1 MTFQQFA
8 YKNVIRNKR
17 TYGAYFLSSAF
28 SVMIFFM
35 YALFIFN
42 PHIKTGLVV
51 GVAVQAMTISEY
63 IMYIFSF
70 FFVLY
75 SVSTFLKTRKREF
88 GILMMHGMSKQQLY
102 QLVFLENMFIGIF
115 AIITGIVCGLLFEKL
130 FLLLGGRILGIGEIP
145 FYLSWKAVS
154 LTSFSFLCLFAAVS
168 IFTLF
173 TLRVNK
179 LIDLFQAVQ
188 KPKREPKASVL
199 LSLLCALLLFSSYF
213 LAFTTK
219 GGDIVIRMLPVIM
232 MTIVGTYFF
241 YTQMSIF
248 IVKLLQK
255 KRTIFLQKTN
265 IVTIANLAYRL
276 KDNAQMFFLVTIVST
291 VSFCA
296 IGAFSSFNVLNK
308 EVEKSYPVAVNY
320 ISKKNNILEEKHVQ
334 AIEDSLQQNNVS
346 YIKMTFPIR
355 YVKTIE
361 GEEVLYVSFS
371 QYQKFLKETGK
382 TEAIRPLKNGEAYL
396 LPTTLWDQKQFTAQ
410 TYSLTGENH
419 GSLSIKDVASH
430 IMLPNTLLPSRGVI
444 VSDKL
449 YEKLSPSKTETYVGW
464 NTKSFSNTNGVGA
477 NISRTGL
484 VSPSD
489 DKSYALA
496 VGGTVL
502 ASQKQIFN
510 TMFFVA
516 LLVGIV
522 FFIASGSFLYFRLYA
537 DLEYDI
543 RQYNTIARIGLTDQE
558 LRTIVT
564 KQLLLLFFVPFM
576 LAVSHSLFAFK
587 ALQSLFSIS
596 IAQNMSLVL
605 LSFLAAQIAYF
616 SLIQARYLKMLK
628 TKLL

>member
-17 TYGAYFLSSAF
+17 TYAAYFLSSAF

-88 GILMMHGMSKQQLY
+88 GILIMHGMSKQQLY
-102 QLVFLENMFIGIF
+102 QLVFLENMLIGIF
-115 AIITGIVCGLLFEKL
+115 AIITGMVCGLLFEKL
-130 FLLLGGRILGIGEIP
+130 FLLLGARILGISEIP

-154 LTSFSFLCLFAAVS
+154 LTSLSFLCLFAVVS
-168 IFTLF
+168 IFILF
-173 TLRVNK
+173 TIRVNK

-188 KPKREPKASVL
+188 KPKREPKASAL
-199 LSLLCALLLFSSYF
+199 LSLLCTLLLFSSYF

-219 GGDIVIRMLPVIM
+219 GGDIAIRMLPVII

-241 YTQMSIF
+241 YTQMSVF
-248 IVKLLQK
+248 ILKILQK

-276 KDNAQMFFLVTIVST
+276 KDNARMFFLVTIVST

-320 ISKKNNILEEKHVQ
+320 ISKKNNTLEEKHVQ
-334 AIEDSLQQNNVS
+334 AIEDGLQQNNVS
-346 YIKMTFPIR
+346 YSKMTFPIR
-355 YVKTIE
+355 YVKTTE

-382 TEAIRPLKNGEAYL
+382 TETIRPLKIGEAYL
-396 LPTTLWDQKQFTAQ
+396 LPTTLWDEKQFTAQ
-410 TYSLTGENH
+410 TYSLMGENRD
-419 GSLSIKDVASH
+419 SLSIKDVASH
-430 IMLPNTLLPSRGVI
+430 IMLPNTLLSSRGVI
-444 VSDKL
+444 VSDEL
-449 YEKLSPSKTETYVGW
+449 YEKLSPSNTETYVGW
-464 NTKSFSNTNGVGA
+464 NTESFSKTNGIGA
-477 NISRTGL
+477 TISRTGL
-484 VSPSD
+484 VSSRD

-502 ASQKQIFN
+502 ASQKQVFN

-516 LLVGIV
+516 LLVGAV

-543 RQYNTIARIGLTDQE
+543 RQYNTIARIGLTNQE
-558 LRTIVT
+558 LHTIVT
-564 KQLLLLFFVPFM
+564 KQLLLLFFVPFT
-576 LAVSHSLFAFK
+576 LAISHSLFAFK

-596 IAQNMSLVL
+596 IAHNMSLVL

-616 SLIQARYLKMLK
+616 LLIRTRYLKILK
-628 TKLL
+628 TMLL

>member
-42 PHIKTGLVV
+42 PHIKTSLVV

-88 GILMMHGMSKQQLY
+88 GILIMHGMSKQQLY
-102 QLVFLENMFIGIF
+102 QLVFLENMLIGIF
-115 AIITGIVCGLLFEKL
+115 AIITGMVCGLLFEKL
-130 FLLLGGRILGIGEIP
+130 FLLLGARLLGISEIP

-154 LTSFSFLCLFAAVS
+154 LTSLSFLCLFAVVS

-173 TLRVNK
+173 TLRENK

-219 GGDIVIRMLPVIM
+219 GGDIVIRMLPVII

-248 IVKLLQK
+248 ILKLLQK

-276 KDNAQMFFLVTIVST
+276 KDNARMFFLVTIVST

-320 ISKKNNILEEKHVQ
+320 ISKKNNTLEEKHVQ
-334 AIEDSLQQNNVS
+334 AIEDGLQQNNVS
-346 YIKMTFPIR
+346 YSKMIFPIR
-355 YVKTIE
+355 YVKTTE

-382 TEAIRPLKNGEAYL
+382 TETIRPLKNGEAYL
-396 LPTTLWDQKQFTAQ
+396 LPTTLWDEKQFTAQ
-410 TYSLTGENH
+410 TYSLMGENR

-430 IMLPNTLLPSRGVI
+430 IMLPNTLLSSRGVI
-444 VSDKL
+444 VSDEL
-449 YEKLSPSKTETYVGW
+449 YEKLSPSNTETYVGW
-464 NTKSFSNTNGVGA
+464 NTESFSKTNGIGA
-477 NISRTGL
+477 TISRTGL
-484 VSPSD
+484 VSSSD
-489 DKSYALA
+489 NKSYTLA

-502 ASQKQIFN
+502 ASQKQVFN

-516 LLVGIV
+516 LLVGAV

-558 LRTIVT
+558 LHTIVT

-596 IAQNMSLVL
+596 IAHNMSLVL

-616 SLIQARYLKMLK
+616 LLVRTRYLKILK
-628 TKLL
+628 TMLL